1 MRASTG
7 STLRRRAVCTSGLV
21 AFTFALAACG
31 DLPSVPATT
40 APLHEGDVVEASGDA
55 ELTVRAAGATRATVR
70 TNAPWRVRANSHGG
84 VATMDF
90 ERRGLAARDPARD
103 RDGKADDTEARL
115 LGDLAPTLLGPLA
128 INEDAKLAG
137 FGLKSVVQQTV
148 LDGDGRPMQVYA
160 ISDFKHGPMT
170 DMLLV
175 RDGQVLAYQQ
185 TSWVHERG
193 VWRAA
198 GARVVTRARDGS
210 STMATVRVAG
220 RLAAVVSDSSAW
232 ATLTTRIEEVQFAAL
247 AKRALLP
254 SEAHA
259 QQWSPGSVD
268 CSLYRNRFAPSN
280 SPCLAYGLNK
290 VGAPLIAVFT
300 VLAAS
305 FPQYAPSA
313 MQALAASRGI
323 GAVIALLEAAGEA
336 IAVTA
341 GSTWVALAAAGVLIY
356 FTMSI
361 AECMASHGP
370 TITLCSAGP
379 GGNPF
384 GSGVGSSTNGTGG
397 GGSGVSTG
405 LGDGSS
411 SGCDA
416 LCDVQARDLVNQLRA
431 QAYANQDQS

>member
-7 STLRRRAVCTSGLV
+7 SASRRRAACTSGLA
-21 AFTFALAACG
+21 AFTLVLAACG
-31 DLPSVPATT
+31 DIPSVPGTT
-40 APLHEGDVVEASGDA
+40 AKLREGDVVEVSGDA
-55 ELTVRAAGATRATVR
+55 ELTVRAAGASKATVR
-70 TNAPWRVRANSHGG
+70 TNSPWRARANARGG

-103 RDGKADDTEARL
+103 HDGATPDGEARL
-115 LGDLAPTLLGPLA
+115 LSELAPALLGPLA
-128 INEDAKLAG
+128 INEDSKLAG
-137 FGLKSVVQQTV
+137 FGLKSVVQQTL
-148 LDGDGRPMQVYA
+148 LDAQGRPLQVYA
-160 ISDFKHGPMT
+160 ISDLKHGPMT

-185 TSWVHERG
+185 TSWVRERG

-198 GARVVTRARDGS
+198 GARLVTRAQDGS

-220 RLAAVVSDSSAW
+220 MLASTASDSSAW
-232 ATLTTRIEEVQFAAL
+232 AMLGTRIEEMQFAAL

-254 SEAHA
+254 SDAHA
-259 QQWSPGSVD
+259 QAWSPGSVD
-268 CSLYRNRFAPSN
+268 CSLYRNRFAPAN

-290 VGAPLIAVFT
+290 VGAPLIALFG

-305 FPQYAPSA
+305 FPQYAPEA

-370 TITLCSAGP
+370 TITMCTAGA
-379 GGNPF
+379 GGSQ
-384 GSGVGSSTNGTGG
+384 SGGAG
-397 GGSGVSTG
+397 GGSGPLPGIS
-405 LGDGSS
+405 DGSS

-416 LCDVQARDLVNQLRA
+416 LCDVHARDMINQLRT
-431 QAYANQDQS
+431 QAYANQSES